1 MTPPSPTSQN
11 PGPEAG
17 PFLQRLYGLRWVLS
31 LAALAA
37 LAGIVLSLY
46 LGGTRIARLGASVSS
61 FGDTTNGVG
70 AAPPPIFDPRMQI
83 WFGEKDAAVASYA
96 AIEDRFVA
104 EDFVMVAFEELDEPL
119 GVFSEKAM
127 AAVARLTAAI
137 ERVPGVRHVRSLTS
151 NPWIRW
157 AEIEDGEE
165 ALVIS
170 DLVEGDPSELTE
182 SDRIERMAAVLGG
195 EATVRMVGPE
205 KFRAVLGPDVD
216 PSQLIGEPRLLGTI
230 VGENARTTV
239 IQVQVLRPV
248 ADASLSEAA
257 LGADPGLGGI
267 TPDLF
272 SIQAQR
278 AALRGIEHA
287 LRVEMGLSV
296 RTDRFH
302 ALVGEVEAMDDA
314 DERNAWRRKLS
325 DPTRAFMIG
334 PGGATVRKWFEY
346 DPNGEGGWVD
356 SADPS
361 APVTAPAD
369 FQPQPLSDYTFHLG
383 GIPLFELNFETVGMA
398 DAKYVGAMF
407 LIIILLLIAVFRSVA
422 GVVAPM
428 AVVFGSVGA
437 MVGIAFCLGFLFN
450 NLTMISPNMLT
461 AVGIA
466 DAIHLVASWMVIR
479 GTAATKRDAILETM
493 RRNALPVL
501 LTSVTTAIGFFSLT
515 VSGLAPVRM
524 LGIMAGLGA
533 LVALVLSLTVVPAIL
548 SLMPHHPGGSR
559 QAAGAGMFTLKR
571 SRRLVAW
578 LGRSETPILGVAAV
592 LAAVAIVGV
601 ARVRI
606 DSDFRAMFPDDNEVM
621 TDFGWIE
628 DRLGGVGDLEIVF
641 DGTRARVRPEGIG
654 RGEQARLS
662 ELLIRATAATS
673 GGEHEAL
680 SEEEIEELAELRDRD
695 FAFQAAR
702 IGVDGE
708 FLGTLNRFEARLR
721 EEMADPNSAMAVVT
735 DLVSPLDV
743 LRKIHQVQNQNQS
756 SFYRTPGEEDVADGA
771 RVAKV
776 EYDEWTEEWSYTPP
790 QSASSLIA
798 QYYLQ
803 YENGAKP
810 GENLSTEL
818 SQDRTQFRMQG
829 RVVQAPSDV
838 QSAAFQRIEE
848 IARTEFPI
856 LGARVDGRVVEG
868 ARAAM
873 TVSGKTLLFAR
884 TTKVFAVGFI
894 QSMSIAL
901 VLITLIIGFL
911 FRSWRLALTSIVP
924 NLLPILI
931 PLSAFGLLGMPIDGP
946 AILVSSVALG
956 VCVDDTIHVFTKF
969 VRARRRGFDAEE
981 ALAHVFEEAG
991 AAVTLTT
998 IVLVIGFATLTMS
1011 DFAPNVLMGSLAGAM
1026 IALAWLADMLVVPV
1040 LLARIARAEDA
1051 GAPAPEQPAAS
1062 PVPVQ
1067 A

>member
-1 MTPPSPTSQN
+1 M
-11 PGPEAG
+11 
-17 PFLQRLYGLRWVLS
+17 RWVLS
-31 LAALAA
+31 LAALTGIA
-37 LAGIVLSLY
+37 LALY
-46 LGGTRIARLGASVSS
+46 FGATRIARLGASVSS
-61 FGDTTNGVG
+61 FGDTTNGRG
-70 AAPPPIFDPRMQI
+70 AAPPTVFDPRMQI
-83 WFGEKDAAVASYA
+83 WFGKTDAVVASFD

-119 GVFSEKAM
+119 GVFSEKSM
-127 AAVARLTAAI
+127 GAVARLTAAFEKI
-137 ERVPGVRHVRSLTS
+137 PGVRHVRSLTS

-165 ALVIS
+165 GLVIS
-170 DLVEGDPSELTE
+170 DLVAMDPSELTE
-182 SDRIERMAAVLGG
+182 AERIERMVAVVGAEQAA
-195 EATVRMVGPE
+195 RMVGLG
-205 KFRAVLGPDVD
+205 KVRQAIGPDVD
-216 PSQLIGEPRLLGTI
+216 LAEFIGEPRLLGTI
-230 VGENARTTV
+230 VGEDARTSV
-239 IQVQVLRPV
+239 IQIQVLRPV
-248 ADASLSEAA
+248 ASAA
-257 LGADPGLGGI
+257 LAAAALEANPVLGAI
-267 TPDLF
+267 APDLF
-272 SIQAQR
+272 SIQSQR
-278 AALRGIEHA
+278 ATLRGIEHS
-287 LRVEMGLSV
+287 LRVEMGRSV

-302 ALVGEVEAMDDA
+302 SLVGEVEAMEDA
-314 DERNAWRRKLS
+314 DARNEWRQKLS
-325 DPTRAFMIG
+325 DPSRAFMVG
-334 PGGATVRKWFEY
+334 PGGANVRKWFDY
-346 DPNGEGGWVD
+346 DPNGDGGWVD
-356 SADPS
+356 RADAGPD
-361 APVTAPAD
+361 VTAPSS
-369 FQPQPLSDYTFHLG
+369 FKPNPKSDYAFHLG

-398 DAKYVGAMF
+398 DAKYMGGMF
-407 LIIILLLIAVFRSVA
+407 LIIILLLVAVFRSVA

-428 AVVFGSVGA
+428 AVVLGSVGA
-437 MVGIAFCLGFLFN
+437 MVGIAFSLGFLFN

-479 GTAATKRDAILETM
+479 GSAATKRDAILEAL

-548 SLMPHHPGGSR
+548 SLIPHGRSGER
-559 QAAGAGMFTLKR
+559 RAAGAGMFTLAR

-578 LGRSETPILGVAAV
+578 IGRAERPILGVSLV

-606 DSDFRAMFPDDNEVM
+606 DSDFRGMFPKGNAVM
-621 TDFGWIE
+621 EDFAWIE

-641 DGTRARVRPEGIG
+641 DGTRGMLPPEGLE
-654 RGEQARLS
+654 RASRERFTD
-662 ELLIRATAATS
+662 LLIRATAAAS

-680 SEEEIEELAELRDRD
+680 TEADIEELSDLRDRD
-695 FAFQAAR
+695 MAYQSGR
-702 IGVDGE
+702 IGVDAQ
-708 FLGTLNRFEARLR
+708 FLGTLDRFEARLR
-721 EEMADPNSAMAVVT
+721 EEMADPDSAMAAIT

-743 LRKIHQVQNQNQS
+743 LRKMHQVQNKNQAQ
-756 SFYRTPGEEDVADGA
+756 FYRTPGEEDVADGA
-771 RVAKV
+771 RAARV

-803 YENGAKP
+803 YENGAEP
-810 GENLSTEL
+810 GENLATEL

-829 RVVQAPSDV
+829 RVIQAPSDV
-838 QSAAFQRIEE
+838 QSAAFDRIED

-856 LGARVDGRVVEG
+856 LGARVDGRVPDG
-868 ARAAM
+868 SRAAM

-884 TTKVFAVGFI
+884 TTKVFALGFI
-894 QSMSIAL
+894 QSMSLAL

-924 NLLPILI
+924 NVLPILI
-931 PLSAFGLLGMPIDGP
+931 PLSVFGLLGMALDGP

-969 VRARRRGFDAEE
+969 VRARKRGLDADE

-998 IVLVIGFATLTMS
+998 VVLVIGFATLILS

-1040 LLARIARAEDA
+1040 LLSRIARAEDA
-1051 GAPAPEQPAAS
+1051 SDPGRLGALEPAA
-1062 PVPVQ
+1062 VQ